1 MALTATYMLQPG
13 EPFPAEASSS
23 SSASSSTST
32 SSSTSSTI
40 ITSTTA
46 VAATATAAAS
56 SHSTLSSG
64 AIAGIVVGAAAVLS
78 LGAALFFYIG
88 RSKTLQSEVQRAT
101 TTTQHLPPSHG
112 MYQSPSGQVF
122 VPMKIDDSVRNST
135 TPYDIAP
142 SQMYGRDVPKP
153 EGGVSAEEAHS
164 LRSTNGSPG
173 TGGGAWAGVPLGPYG
188 QQYAAA
194 NPQA

>member
-1 MALTATYMLQPG
+1 MLQPG

-23 SSASSSTST
+23 SSASYSTST
-32 SSSTSSTI
+32 SSSTT

-46 VAATATAAAS
+46 AAATTTAAAAAAAP

-78 LGAALFFYIG
+78 LAAALFFYIG
-88 RSKTLQSEVQRAT
+88 RSKTLQSEVQRTT
-101 TTTQHLPPSHG
+101 TTTQHLSQPPHG

-135 TPYDIAP
+135 IPYDIAP
-142 SQMYGRDVPKP
+142 PQMYGRDALRP
-153 EGGVSAEEAHS
+153 EGGVSVEEAHS

-173 TGGGAWAGVPLGPYG
+173 AGGGAWTGVQLGPYG
-188 QQYAAA
+188 QQHAAA